1 MANTNKEILN
11 FHLGTIKSKRDEK
24 EGLKI
29 SKYLERAFNSGYFS
43 KRNRKFEKNRKFA
56 RGRQPMAEFLDLLNV
71 DGKEAFVNLDMKAP
85 AIAPKFIQV
94 MIGGFMK
101 REEKVRV
108 SAIDP
113 ISTNRKKY
121 EREEA
126 EFRMNFGDEVREVE
140 EQSGLKLIPDNAY
153 TPEDYEELDLFFG
166 GQYQLPEE
174 IMFEKGIT
182 AVLDTSG
189 WDVIKRKV
197 LEDMIEVGLA
207 CTKVTSSKDGKI
219 TVRRVI
225 PENLIYS
232 YSDYDDFRDM
242 SFIGEVISMKISD
255 LREMYPNLDEEKFF
269 KVSQKSKNYTSSVKW
284 EEKFRYNTDRPYDDW
299 TVDVLDFEIRTVD
312 SMIFQ
317 ARINKFGNLIVEK
330 KDKEPQNV
338 SGNKEIIKK
347 TMKVNYH
354 GVYVMNSDVM
364 LEWGIAKNMIKPSIA
379 KELSDVFF
387 SYSLYMHENLD
398 LENMAI
404 PERMETSIRQ
414 MTLAHLKI
422 QQLVAK
428 LRPSGLIIDIDAL
441 SDISLGQ
448 GKNVTPMEIQQI
460 YDQTGNI
467 YYRRKSEDGDQMNGV
482 PISEAP
488 NSGSIGQIQE
498 LLTVYNHYLTRLRDE
513 IGVNEYR
520 EGASVNPKLGLGV
533 QRSQVEASNNA
544 TDFIYDGYLNL
555 YKQTSFKSALL
566 LYDSVLYGGKQY
578 RDYLSDAE
586 VKDKQFD
593 VIVEV
598 LPDEAEKQFL
608 NSMIQTAI
616 SANAIDFEDAFKVK
630 NIKNYKLAEM
640 YLSKAKRKKMND
652 DMKKAQQNSEM
663 NAQSQQQS
671 IMAKAQADAQLQQV
685 QAQSKIAITDAESKM
700 KSDISRQ
707 EFIQLAL
714 MKSFEL
720 DRQLPDEIQGIVD
733 QYFQEKEEE
742 KAQQMQAMQQQQMME
757 QMQQQ
762 QEQGQQ
768 EEQQM
773 K

>member
-43 KRNRKFEKNRKFA
+43 KRNKKFDKNRKFS

-113 ISTNRKKY
+113 ISTNKKKY

-140 EQSGLKLIPDNAY
+140 EAAGLKLIPDNAY

-182 AVLDTSG
+182 AVFDTSG
-189 WDVIKRKV
+189 WDVIKRKL

-207 CTKVTSSKDGKI
+207 CTKVSSSKDGKI
-219 TVRRVI
+219 TTRRVV

-242 SFIGEVISMKISD
+242 SFIGEVIAMKIAD

-284 EEKFRYNTDRPYDDW
+284 EEKYRYNIDRPYDDW

-317 ARINKFGNLIVEK
+317 AKINKFGNLIVER
-330 KDKEPQNV
+330 KDKEPQNLAN
-338 SGNKEIIKK
+338 NKEIIRK

-354 GVYVMNSDVM
+354 GVYVMNSDIM

-467 YYRRKSEDGDQMNGV
+467 YYRRKNEDGDNVNGV

-498 LLTVYNHYLTRLRDE
+498 LITVYNHYLTRLRDE
-513 IGVNEYR
+513 IGINEYR

-555 YKQTSFKSALL
+555 YKQTSFKAALL

-616 SANAIDFEDAFKVK
+616 SANAIEFEDAFKVK

-640 YLSKAKRKKMND
+640 YLSKAKRKKMNE

-663 NAQSQQQS
+663 NAQTQQQS
-671 IMAKAQADAQLQQV
+671 IMAKSQADAQLQQSE
-685 QAQSKIAITDAESKM
+685 AQSKIAITDAEGKM
-700 KSDISRQ
+700 KSNISRQ

-720 DRQLPDEIQGIVD
+720 DRQLPDEIQSIVD
-733 QYFQEKEEE
+733 QYFQEIEEQ
-742 KAQQMQAMQQQQMME
+742 KAQQMQAQQEAQMQQMME
-757 QMQQQ
+757 QSQQEGQEQQQ
-762 QEQGQQ
+762 ME
-768 EEQQM
+768 
-773 K
+773 

>member
-43 KRNRKFEKNRKFA
+43 KRNKKFDKNRKFA

-113 ISTNRKKY
+113 ISTEKKKY

-126 EFRMNFGDEVREVE
+126 EFRMNFGDEIKGIE
-140 EQSGLKLIPDNAY
+140 EQAGLKLIPDNAY

-189 WDVIKRKV
+189 WDVIKRKL

-207 CTKVTSSKDGKI
+207 CTKVTSYRDGKI

-242 SFIGEVISMKISD
+242 SFIGEVISMKIAD
-255 LREMYPNLDEEKFF
+255 LREMYPNIEEEKFF
-269 KVSQKSKNYTSSVKW
+269 KISQKSKNYTSSVKW
-284 EEKFRYNTDRPYDDW
+284 EEKFRYNIDRPYDDW

-312 SMIFQ
+312 SMIYQ

-330 KDKEPQNV
+330 KDKEPQKV
-338 SGNKEIIKK
+338 GDNKEIIRK
-347 TMKVNYH
+347 TMKVNYR
-354 GVYVMNSDVM
+354 GVYVMNSDIM
-364 LEWGIAKNMIKPSIA
+364 LEWGVAKNMIKPSIA

-428 LRPSGLIIDIDAL
+428 LRPSGLIIDIDSL

-467 YYRRKSEDGDQMNGV
+467 YYRRKTEDGDNMNGV

-498 LLTVYNHYLTRLRDE
+498 LITVYNHYLTRLRDE

-566 LYDSVLYGGKQY
+566 LYDSVLYGGRQY
-578 RDYLSDAE
+578 RDYISDKE

-598 LPDEAEKQFL
+598 MPDEAEKQFL

-616 SANAIDFEDAFKVK
+616 SANAIEFEDAFKVK

-640 YLSKAKRKKMND
+640 YLSKAKKKKMKE
-652 DMKKAQQNSEM
+652 DMQKAQQNSEM

-671 IMAKAQADAQLQQV
+671 IMAKAQADAQTQQV
-685 QAQSKIAITDAESKM
+685 EAQSKIAITDAESKM
-700 KSDISRQ
+700 KSDLSRQ

-720 DRQLPDEIQGIVD
+720 DRELPDEIQSIVD
-733 QYFQEKEEE
+733 QYFQEKEEQ
-742 KAQQMQAMQQQQMME
+742 KQMA
-757 QMQQQ
+757 MQQQ
-762 QEQGQQ
+762 QEQMMQQMQQQ
-768 EEQQM
+768 EAQEGAEGQEMQ
-773 K
+773 

>member
-24 EGLKI
+24 EGLKV

-43 KRNRKFEKNRKFA
+43 KRNKKFDKNRKFS

-113 ISTNRKKY
+113 ISTNKKKY

-140 EQSGLKLIPDNAY
+140 EVSGLKLIPDNAY

-182 AVLDTSG
+182 AVFDTSG
-189 WDVIKRKV
+189 WDVIKRKL
-197 LEDMIEVGLA
+197 LEDLIEVGLA
-207 CTKVTSSKDGKI
+207 CTKVSSSRDGKI
-219 TVRRVI
+219 TTRRVV

-242 SFIGEVISMKISD
+242 SFIGEVVAMKISD

-284 EEKFRYNTDRPYDDW
+284 EEKYRYNIDRPYDDW

-317 ARINKFGNLIVEK
+317 AKINKFGNLIVEK
-330 KDKEPQNV
+330 KDKEPQNIAN
-338 SGNKEIIKK
+338 NKEIIRK

-354 GVYVMNSDVM
+354 GVYVMNSDIM
-364 LEWGIAKNMIKPSIA
+364 LEWGVAKNMIKPSIA

-498 LLTVYNHYLTRLRDE
+498 LITVYNHYLTRLRDE

-616 SANAIDFEDAFKVK
+616 SANAIEFEDAFKVK

-640 YLSKAKRKKMND
+640 YLSKAKRRKMNE

-671 IMAKAQADAQLQQV
+671 IITKAQADAQLQQSE
-685 QAQSKIAITDAESKM
+685 AQSKIAITDAEGKM
-700 KSDISRQ
+700 KSNISRQ

-720 DRQLPDEIQGIVD
+720 DRQLPDEIQSIVD
-733 QYFQEKEEE
+733 QYFQEIEEQ
-742 KAQQMQAMQQQQMME
+742 KAQEIQAQQQAQMQQMME
-757 QMQQQ
+757 QSQQEGQEQQQ
-762 QEQGQQ
+762 ME
-768 EEQQM
+768 
-773 K
+773 

>member
-43 KRNRKFEKNRKFA
+43 KRNKKFDKNRKFA

-113 ISTNRKKY
+113 ISTNKKKY

-126 EFRMNFGDEVREVE
+126 EFRMNFGEEVREVE
-140 EQSGLKLIPDNAY
+140 EAAGLKLIPDNAY

-189 WDVIKRKV
+189 WDVIKRKL

-207 CTKVTSSKDGKI
+207 CTKVTSSRDGKI
-219 TVRRVI
+219 TIRRVI

-242 SFIGEVISMKISD
+242 SFIGEVVAMKIAD

-284 EEKFRYNTDRPYDDW
+284 EEKYRYNIDRPYDDW

-312 SMIFQ
+312 SMIYQ

-330 KDKEPQNV
+330 KDKEPQKV
-338 SGNKEIIKK
+338 GDNKEIIRK
-347 TMKVNYH
+347 TMKVNYR
-354 GVYVMNSDVM
+354 GVYVMNSDIM

-498 LLTVYNHYLTRLRDE
+498 LITVYNHYLTRLRDE

-566 LYDSVLYGGKQY
+566 LYDSVLYGGQQY
-578 RDYLSDAE
+578 RDFISDAE

-616 SANAIDFEDAFKVK
+616 SANAIEFEDAFKVK

-640 YLSKAKRKKMND
+640 YLSKAKRKKMKD
-652 DMKKAQQNSEM
+652 DMQKAQQNSEM

-671 IMAKAQADAQLQQV
+671 IMAKAQADSQLQQI
-685 QAQSKIAITDAESKM
+685 QAQSKIAITDAEGKM

-720 DRQLPDEIQGIVD
+720 DRELPDEIQSMVD

-742 KAQQMQAMQQQQMME
+742 KAQLMMAQQQAQEQQMM
-757 QMQQQ
+757 Q

-768 EEQQM
+768 EEMQ
-773 K
+773 

>member
-43 KRNRKFEKNRKFA
+43 KRNKKFDKNRKFA

-113 ISTNRKKY
+113 ISTDKKKY

-126 EFRMNFGDEVREVE
+126 EFRMNFGDEIKGIE
-140 EQSGLKLIPDNAY
+140 EQAGLKLIPDNAY

-189 WDVIKRKV
+189 WDVIKRKL

-207 CTKVTSSKDGKI
+207 CTKVTSSRDGKI

-255 LREMYPNLDEEKFF
+255 LREMYPNIDEEKFF
-269 KVSQKSKNYTSSVKW
+269 KISQKSKNYTSSVKW
-284 EEKFRYNTDRPYDDW
+284 EEKFRYNIDRPYDDW

-312 SMIFQ
+312 SMIYQ

-330 KDKEPQNV
+330 KDKEPQKV
-338 SGNKEIIKK
+338 GDNKEIIRK

-354 GVYVMNSDVM
+354 GVYVMNSDIM
-364 LEWGIAKNMIKPSIA
+364 LEWGVAKNMIKPSIA

-467 YYRRKSEDGDQMNGV
+467 YYRRKTEDGDNVNGV

-498 LLTVYNHYLTRLRDE
+498 LITVYNHYLTRLRDE

-566 LYDSVLYGGKQY
+566 LYDSVLYGGRQY
-578 RDYLSDAE
+578 RDYISDKE

-598 LPDEAEKQFL
+598 MPDEAEKQFL

-640 YLSKAKRKKMND
+640 YLSKAKRKKMRD
-652 DMKKAQQNSEM
+652 DMQKAQQNSEM

-671 IMAKAQADAQLQQV
+671 IMAKAQADAQTQQV
-685 QAQSKIAITDAESKM
+685 EAQSKIAITDAESKM
-700 KSDISRQ
+700 KSDLSRQ

-720 DRQLPDEIQGIVD
+720 DRELPDEIQSIVD
-733 QYFQEKEEE
+733 QYFQEKEEQ
-742 KAQQMQAMQQQQMME
+742 KQMA
-757 QMQQQ
+757 MQQQ
-762 QEQGQQ
+762 QEQMMQQMQQQ
-768 EEQQM
+768 EAQEGSEGQEMQ
-773 K
+773 